1 MKNIAEDYDT
11 YTYIKPHIMEKD
23 GHSGSRDI
31 VRSIRLAYESGA
43 VFVGHHSIP
52 QSDNK
57 GSER

>member
-1 MKNIAEDYDT
+1 
-11 YTYIKPHIMEKD
+11 MEKD

-31 VRSIRLAYESGA
+31 VRSIRLAYESGP